1 MRVIVR
7 PRPSLRVPNLIAKHC
22 ERAANAQLPP
32 VGCNGSAVNAQQL
45 LDNRQVSA
53 FNRTHELISSA
64 PSVRQIIA
72 CGLPAALQ
80 RALNAALAL

>member
-1 MRVIVR
+1 
-7 PRPSLRVPNLIAKHC
+7 
-22 ERAANAQLPP
+22 

-64 PSVRQIIA
+64 PSVRKIIA

-80 RALNAALAL
+80 RALNAALALRRHVLRGESLAPHEA